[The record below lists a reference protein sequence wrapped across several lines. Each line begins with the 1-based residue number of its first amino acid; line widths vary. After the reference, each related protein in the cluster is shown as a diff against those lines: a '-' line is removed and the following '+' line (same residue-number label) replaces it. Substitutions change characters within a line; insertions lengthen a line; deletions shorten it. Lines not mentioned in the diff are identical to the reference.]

1 MNSNNSPGNATE
13 ISECVRDAIEPFEI
27 IGTGTKRSIGYSVHG
42 TILDLSCLAYHIK
55 TGVNSTIGA
64 GLLGGFGQRSI
75 DPGGLQ
81 WGAQY
86 NGIAYDPNLA
96 SGESVSSSSFTFVDL
111 GLGAVWHYSS
121 NAGAKDVAAKQSTQA
136 TLGFGY
142 FHVTRPTYTFL
153 NAEEQLNAKLVL
165 HGNARFGLGESNS
178 AIMPSFQYSKQG
190 PSSEFILGAM
200 FRYVL
205 TPTSKVTGFN
215 KGSAL
220 SVGPVIRFNDAI
232 AIAAMFE
239 LGTFAFGFSY
249 DVNTSSLRSASNGYG
264 GFELAIRF
272 VNPNPFNDNK
282 ARSRD

>member
-1 MNSNNSPGNATE
+1 
-13 ISECVRDAIEPFEI
+13 
-27 IGTGTKRSIGYSVHG
+27 
-42 TILDLSCLAYHIK
+42 
-55 TGVNSTIGA
+55 
-64 GLLGGFGQRSI
+64 
-75 DPGGLQ
+75 
-81 WGAQY
+81 
-86 NGIAYDPNLA
+86 
-96 SGESVSSSSFTFVDL
+96 
-111 GLGAVWHYSS
+111 
-121 NAGAKDVAAKQSTQA
+121 
-136 TLGFGY
+136 
-142 FHVTRPTYTFL
+142 
-153 NAEEQLNAKLVL
+153 
-165 HGNARFGLGESNS
+165 
-178 AIMPSFQYSKQG
+178 
-190 PSSEFILGAM
+190 M